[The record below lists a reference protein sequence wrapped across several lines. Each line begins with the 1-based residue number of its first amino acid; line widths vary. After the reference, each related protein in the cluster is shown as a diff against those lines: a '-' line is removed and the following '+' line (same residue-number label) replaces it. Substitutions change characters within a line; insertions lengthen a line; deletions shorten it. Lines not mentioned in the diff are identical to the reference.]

1 MQNFETVVEK
11 KCEQLLLKA
20 YHFGASD
27 LLLVP
32 ESVRYGIYFRKYD
45 KLLQA
50 GELPNELAERMISFY
65 KFLAALDISE
75 RRKPQSGSF
84 QKTMEQDQYAFRVST
99 LPSVFFKESLIIRLL
114 LQNHAFP
121 LTSLSYS
128 KYVAD
133 MLMELVKHRQGLIC
147 FTGATDFVTRV
158 QVN

>member
-1 MQNFETVVEK
+1 MQNFETVVEQ

-32 ESVRYGIYFRKYD
+32 GNKRYQVYFRKYD

-50 GELPNELAERMISFY
+50 GELPNELAERMISYY

-84 QKTMEQDQYAFRVST
+84 QKAMEHNPYAFEYPHC
-99 LPSVFFKESLIIRLL
+99 LPSF
-114 LQNHAFP
+114 
-121 LTSLSYS
+121 
-128 KYVAD
+128 
-133 MLMELVKHRQGLIC
+133 
-147 FTGATDFVTRV
+147 
-158 QVN
+158 